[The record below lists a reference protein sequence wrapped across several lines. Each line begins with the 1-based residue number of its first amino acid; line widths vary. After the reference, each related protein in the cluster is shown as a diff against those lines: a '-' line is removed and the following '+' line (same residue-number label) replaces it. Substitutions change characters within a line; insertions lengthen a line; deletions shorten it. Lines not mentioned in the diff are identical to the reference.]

1 MKRVFLIV
9 LDSFGIGYEPDA
21 ADYGDVG
28 SNTLGSIRTH
38 ENFSVPNM
46 EKLGLFHL
54 DGVAPQA
61 NQSDKFTASIAR
73 LQEVSKGKDT
83 ITGHWEIAGIES
95 KTAMPTYPNGFPQE
109 FLDEFS
115 KKIGR
120 GLLCNLPYSGTQVL
134 TDYGEQHM
142 KTGDLILY
150 TSADSVCQLAAHE
163 DIVPVEELYRYC
175 EIAREMLSVGRIIA
189 RPFVGT
195 APDFQRTSNR
205 HDFAL
210 VPPSETILDVLQ
222 KNGLDTICVGKI
234 NDIFAG
240 RGVSRTTH
248 TVSNADGMAQ
258 TLEIAKE
265 DFNGLCFVNLVD
277 FDMKFGHRNDV
288 AGYAAA
294 ATEFDNW
301 LDKFLPQMR
310 DDDLLIVTA
319 DHGCDPGFTG
329 TDHTREYIP
338 MLAYSPTLPGG
349 KNLGTRPGFYDIGQT
364 VLDIFGC
371 ENTLPGKSFWGEMR

>member
-28 SNTLGSIRTH
+28 SNTLQSIRTH
-38 ENFSVPNM
+38 ENFSAPNLQKM
-46 EKLGLFHL
+46 GLFHI
-54 DGVAPQA
+54 DGVAPA
-61 NQSDKFTASIAR
+61 EKQSDRFTASIAR

-83 ITGHWEIAGIES
+83 ITGHWEIAGLES
-95 KTAMPTYPNGFPQE
+95 KTAMPTYPEGFPQE

-115 KKIGR
+115 RRIGR

-134 TDYGEQHM
+134 TDYGEQHL

-163 DIVPVEELYRYC
+163 DLVPVEELYRYC

-189 RPFVGT
+189 RPFTGT
-195 APDFQRTSNR
+195 APNFTRTANR

-210 VPPSETILDVLQ
+210 VPPAETMLNVLQ
-222 KNGLDTICVGKI
+222 KNGLATICVGKI

-240 RGVSRTTH
+240 QGVSRTTH

-258 TLEIAKE
+258 TLEIASE
-265 DFNGLCFVNLVD
+265 DFTGLCFVNLVD
-277 FDMKFGHRNDV
+277 FDMKYGHRNDV
-288 AGYAAA
+288 AGYAGAI
-294 ATEFDNW
+294 TEFDRW
-301 LDKFLPQMR
+301 LDAFVPQLHE
-310 DDDLLIVTA
+310 DDLMIVTA
-319 DHGCDPGFTG
+319 DHGCDPGFPG

-338 MLAYSPTLPGG
+338 MLAYSPSLPGG
-349 KNLGTRPGFYDIGQT
+349 RNLGTRQGFYDIGKT
-364 VLDIFGC
+364 VLDCFGC
-371 ENTLPGKSFWGEMR
+371 ENTLPGVSFLSELK

>member
-28 SNTLGSIRTH
+28 SNTLATIRKH
-38 ENFSVPNM
+38 KNFSTPNL
-46 EKLGLFHL
+46 EKMGLFHI
-54 DGVAPQA
+54 DGVAPMEK
-61 NQSDKFTASIAR
+61 QSDSFTASIAR

-115 KKIGR
+115 QKIGR

-134 TDYGEQHM
+134 TDYGQQHLD
-142 KTGDLILY
+142 TGDIILY

-163 DIVPVEELYRYC
+163 DLVPVKELYRYC

-189 RPFVGT
+189 RPFIGT
-195 APDFQRTSNR
+195 APDFQRTANR

-210 VPPSETILDVLQ
+210 VPPSETILDILQ

-265 DFNGLCFVNLVD
+265 DFTGLCFVNLVD
-277 FDMKFGHRNDV
+277 FDMKYGHRNDV

-310 DDDLLIVTA
+310 DDDLLLVTA
-319 DHGCDPGFTG
+319 DHGCDPGFPG

-338 MLAYSPTLPGG
+338 MLAYSPSLPGG
-349 KNLGTRPGFYDIGQT
+349 KNLGTRPGFYDIGKT
-364 VLDIFGC
+364 VLDIFSC
-371 ENTLPGKSFWGEMR
+371 ENTLPGTSFLDEIS

>member
-28 SNTLGSIRTH
+28 SNTLATIRKH
-38 ENFSVPNM
+38 ENFSTPNL
-46 EKLGLFHL
+46 EKMGLFHI
-54 DGVAPQA
+54 DGVAPMEKQG
-61 NQSDKFTASIAR
+61 DKFTASIAR

-134 TDYGEQHM
+134 TDYGQQHLD
-142 KTGDLILY
+142 TGDIILY

-163 DIVPVEELYRYC
+163 DLVPVSELYRYC

-195 APDFQRTSNR
+195 APNFTRTANR

-210 VPPSETILDVLQ
+210 VPPSKTILDVLQ

-240 RGVSRTTH
+240 RGISRTTH

-265 DFNGLCFVNLVD
+265 DFHGLCFVNLVD
-277 FDMKFGHRNDV
+277 FDMKYGHRNDV

-301 LDKFLPQMR
+301 LNNFLPQMR
-310 DDDLLIVTA
+310 DDDLLLVTA
-319 DHGCDPGFTG
+319 DHGCDPGFPG

-338 MLAYSPTLPGG
+338 MLAYSPSLHGG
-349 KNLGTRPGFYDIGQT
+349 KNLGTRPGFYDIGKT

-371 ENTLPGKSFWGEMR
+371 ENTLPGTSFLNELS

>member
-9 LDSFGIGYEPDA
+9 LDSFGIGYEPDS

-28 SNTLGSIRTH
+28 SNTLATIRKH
-38 ENFSVPNM
+38 ENFSTPNL
-46 EKLGLFHL
+46 EKMGLFHI
-54 DGVAPQA
+54 DGVAPMEKQG
-61 NQSDKFTASIAR
+61 DKFTASIAR

-134 TDYGEQHM
+134 TDYGQQHLD
-142 KTGDLILY
+142 TGDIILY

-163 DIVPVEELYRYC
+163 DLVPVSELYRYC

-195 APDFQRTSNR
+195 APNFTRTANR

-265 DFNGLCFVNLVD
+265 DFHGLCFVNLVD

-301 LDKFLPQMR
+301 LNNFLPQMR
-310 DDDLLIVTA
+310 DDDLLLVTA
-319 DHGCDPGFTG
+319 DHGCDPGFPG

-338 MLAYSPTLPGG
+338 MLAYSPSLHGG
-349 KNLGTRPGFYDIGQT
+349 KNLGTRPGFYEIGKT

-371 ENTLPGKSFWGEMR
+371 ENTLPGTSFLNELS

>member
-28 SNTLGSIRTH
+28 SNTLATIRKH
-38 ENFSVPNM
+38 ENFSTPNL
-46 EKLGLFHL
+46 EKMGLFHI
-54 DGVAPQA
+54 DGVAPMEKQG
-61 NQSDKFTASIAR
+61 DKFTASIAR

-134 TDYGEQHM
+134 TDYGQQHLD
-142 KTGDLILY
+142 TGDIILY

-163 DIVPVEELYRYC
+163 DLVPVSELYRYC

-195 APDFQRTSNR
+195 APNFTRTANR

-265 DFNGLCFVNLVD
+265 DFHGLCFVNLVD

-301 LDKFLPQMR
+301 LNNFLPQMR
-310 DDDLLIVTA
+310 DDDLLLVTA
-319 DHGCDPGFTG
+319 DHGCDPGFPG

-338 MLAYSPTLPGG
+338 MLAYSPSLHGG
-349 KNLGTRPGFYDIGQT
+349 KNLGTRPGFYEIGKT

-371 ENTLPGKSFWGEMR
+371 ENTLPGTSFLNELS